1 MASGGGPL
9 IRPRELHSVGE
20 LLAAVHGRREM
31 RRVDLPESLLHD
43 EEQAPDHLKIVGDL
57 RTVGA

>member
-1 MASGGGPL
+1 
-9 IRPRELHSVGE
+9 
-20 LLAAVHGRREM
+20 M